1 MFCNNNNNYYY
12 YIFLNKSSM
21 ENYSRQA
28 RERTLPILYNMTNM
42 AKLQDTKFSTEY
54 NHFEVAL
61 LLQQLL
67 ESPY

>member
-1 MFCNNNNNYYY
+1 
-12 YIFLNKSSM
+12 M

-28 RERTLPILYNMTNM
+28 RERTLCPFCTTNM